1 MNRYII
7 TSPKFTGEIHVLYG
21 IDGKLLFIDFM
32 KSDATKEQIE
42 YFKNNCPAKMGEI
55 DGVRYEREVD
65 YLQTQFGSSKLT
77 IIEEGYKVTFDMMWN
92 RYDYKVNRIRAEKE
106 WNKLSEA
113 DHVNAFARYPL
124 YDRHLK
130 LNAWK
135 TKAGLDRYLK
145 DRFWESEW
153 K

>member
-1 MNRYII
+1 MNKYII
-7 TSPKFTGEIHVLYG
+7 TSPRFTGEINVLYG
-21 IDGKLLFIDFM
+21 LDGKLLFIDFL
-32 KSDATKEQIE
+32 KCDLSEEQTD
-42 YFKNNCPAKMGEI
+42 YFKRNCPVKITGEKVI
-55 DGVRYEREVD
+55 DYM
-65 YLQTQFGSSKLT
+65 TSCFGSSKLT
-77 IIEEGYKVTFDMMWN
+77 IIEEGYKVTFDMMWD

-106 WNKLSEA
+106 WNKLGEA
-113 DHVNAFARYPL
+113 HQVNAFARYPL

-145 DRFWESEW
+145 ERFWESEW